1 MESAIMT
8 FTDLLLIILP
18 AAIIG
23 GFLFVRYYLLRNR
36 CPHCGSRRHWRIER
50 EVEEVMPVDMIM
62 GHGGAQQLMSTIKE
76 TYRCRKCGRTWTETF
91 GEI

>member
-1 MESAIMT
+1 MIINE
-8 FTDLLLIILP
+8 LLIIILT

-23 GFLFVRYYLLRNR
+23 GFLFVRYYLLKNR
-36 CPHCGSRRHWRIER
+36 CPHCGSRRHRRIER

-62 GHGGAQQLMSTIKE
+62 GQGGAQQLMSTIKE
-76 TYRCRKCGRTWTETF
+76 NYRCRQCDRTWTETF